1 MQIQNGNFV
10 FLSTAKVEPLA
21 ACSTFQRSNQRSQ
34 GRTTVGRKGWV
45 EYKVPSMGYTD
56 ALLKMQYLCLGH
68 RPLTLSVNGVVVSKD
83 FAKASSGGFTENRH
97 LKWTPAQRI
106 SGLNS
111 EFVVRLETRGSF
123 PNLACLKFELFNSE
137 EKVEELVNQVRAKL
151 SDGGFDAKKALA
163 CAEELVEYNQYVD
176 TVPETRILKLF
187 DTDVSEDTVSDSG
200 ESDEALRERRLREHA
215 AARKEARRAMRAKKA
230 ALMRAKKQQ
239 PSEVTANADDCAA
252 QRNRDRVAARMAAR
266 QQMRAK
272 KAALQRAQKEQAASQ
287 DAEAAQ
293 RELLAK
299 KAELLRAKQ
308 QEAARLRQQKRE
320 ELIRARQ
327 EEAAILRQKKLAEM
341 KARKQEAAR
350 ARMAEREA
358 ALRKAAEEFEKEVDF
373 DISAVMDW
381 ATSMGEK
388 KMRNFVNQRATSE
401 NMTEKEVE
409 MVMHYLICVYLKRV
423 KKHKSCVPVHVT
435 KSYTSTLLS
444 LVDDYTKTGVFNA
457 LMQIEEEEED
467 SDSESGGAETES
479 DSALSNVLNEQA
491 TAKEAKLL
499 ADHAQWVKEQEA
511 KERARLAEEQQK
523 MEVTELTN
531 ALCEELRDL
540 VWDLR
545 EAQYFFEM
553 TPEGQFEKVLMH
565 NSFAHVESK
574 ISELEN
580 VNTSL
585 VPEAHQQ
592 AIQAK
597 LKAREEVGY
606 LKTRF
611 DHRTAGQVRQVLEG
625 YATITRI
632 TTWTDKYVN
641 GIAFEYSDGT
651 KRCWGNVFSGTE
663 QTTELKAQKVKTVH
677 LWTTKNN
684 KVAEGIRLF
693 ATNGIRHEA
702 IGSKAKGMFGLGSPD
717 QKLTADEEVFEL
729 IFSQSKISS
738 LGGSR
743 VHQVPQGSWLD
754 EAEAYR
760 WDGHV
765 LVAHVSGCE
774 PSRVVPLPRE
784 TFKFENGRMVVEK
797 RLM

>member
-34 GRTTVGRKGWV
+34 GRTTLGRKGWV

-83 FAKASSGGFTENRH
+83 FAKASSGGFTESRH
-97 LKWTPAQRI
+97 LKWTPAQQI

-111 EFVVRLETRGSF
+111 EFVIRLETRGSF

-200 ESDEALRERRLREHA
+200 ESDEALRERRLRERA

-239 PSEVTANADDCAA
+239 PSEVTA
-252 QRNRDRVAARMAAR
+252 
-266 QQMRAK
+266 
-272 KAALQRAQKEQAASQ
+272 
-287 DAEAAQ
+287 AAQ

-435 KSYTSTLLS
+435 KSYTSTMLS

-457 LMQIEEEEED
+457 LMQIEEEEEDSEVD

-553 TPEGQFEKVLMH
+553 TPEGQFEGVLMH

-625 YATITRI
+625 YATITRV

-641 GIAFEYSDGT
+641 GIVFEYSDGT
-651 KRCWGNVFSGTE
+651 KRCWGNDFSGTE

-784 TFKFENGRMVVEK
+784 TFKFENGRMVVQK